1 MSSKIKVAILDDHQ
15 SIIDGYLYRLNP
27 IKDIEVV
34 ATLNFGEELE
44 PLLENHSID
53 VLLLDVQVPTAP
65 DNANP
70 YPILHLIPE
79 FLQLYPD
86 LHMLVISMHDQP
98 TLIKAV
104 MEAGASGYLLKDDQ
118 ASIQELGNI
127 VMAIAKGGIH
137 LSQQVY
143 QKLYKKLPKET
154 TLTARQLEALSL
166 CAAYPN
172 ETTAELAKRLEVANS
187 TFRNL
192 LSGVYIRLE
201 VRSRAAAVAKA
212 RHLGLITP
220 IEHIPGI

>member
-15 SIIDGYLYRLNP
+15 SIIDGYLYNLNP
-27 IKDIEVV
+27 IKNIEVV